1 MTCTER
7 QTKIAALR
15 TRAGRWATIL
25 LVIVFAVVLAGV
37 PVYVRPQIDPLRH
50 ADAIL
55 ILGGYEYDRY
65 RVGLGLAGEGWA
77 PVVAVSNPNGPLD
90 PWLTDYCAKPHPQF
104 ELHCFV
110 PDPPTTASEA
120 RELRRLAAEHG
131 WRTVIVVTFRPHI
144 SRARFI
150 LEQCFDGDLI
160 MVASPPQPSAPRWA
174 YEYAYQTV
182 GYLKAALVP
191 AC

>member
-1 MTCTER
+1 M
-7 QTKIAALR
+7 LR
-15 TRAGRWATIL
+15 TRARRWAIIL
-25 LVIVFAVVLAGV
+25 LTLGFAAAIIGT
-37 PVYVRPQIDPLRH
+37 PVYVYPQIDQPRH

-65 RVGLGLAGEGWA
+65 RLGLGLAGEGWA
-77 PVVAVSNPNGPLD
+77 PAVAVSNPNGPDD
-90 PWLTDYCAKPHPQF
+90 PWLTEYCAKPHPEF
-104 ELHCFV
+104 ELYCFI
-110 PDPPTTASEA
+110 PDPGTTAGEA

-160 MVASPPQPSAPRWA
+160 MVASPPQLSVPRWA
-174 YEYAYQTV
+174 YDYAYQTA
-182 GYLKAALVP
+182 GYLKAALQP

>member
-1 MTCTER
+1 MTRTER

-15 TRAGRWATIL
+15 TRARRWALISL
-25 LVIVFAVVLAGV
+25 AVAFALFLAGL
-37 PVYVRPQIDPLRH
+37 PVYFRPQIDPLRH

-77 PVVAVSNPNGPLD
+77 PDVAVSNPTGPSD
-90 PWLTDYCAKPHPQF
+90 PWLTDYCAKPNPQF

-110 PDPPTTASEA
+110 PDPPTTAGEA
-120 RELRRLAAEHG
+120 RELRRLAAEHD

-150 LEQCFDGDLI
+150 LEQCFHGDLI
-160 MVASPPQPSAPRWA
+160 MVASPPQPSATRWA

-182 GYLKAALVP
+182 GYLKAALDP